1 MLKFGLET
9 ECCHLSFQ
17 NKRMDIFQF
26 IDFAADTGF
35 DGVVINVIEKR
46 NLQEGLGALGKDN
59 PEHIKK
65 VAQKIKER
73 GLYVSVDTRGTSFEH
88 LSHML
93 DVADMLG
100 ADLLRT
106 FVMVGNSFSHTNLVG
121 EFSQEGM
128 DQAYE
133 DLKKIVPL
141 CEKKRI
147 KLAIENHCAE
157 TMTEVMDLVN
167 RVDSRWVGVLFDYGN
182 AIPVYEDP
190 MHALQLCTDK
200 LFGVHLKD
208 QVICKTGEEN
218 ELEYCM
224 SETGVGEGACDVI
237 GLSKYIMEH
246 TTLDRL
252 NVETS
257 FPYAGR
263 FTRPVGTGGVTKLGE
278 GAFSFAEP
286 PMPMEKVKP
295 LHYYSYGGEY
305 LDEMIEMQI
314 SSLRRGLA
322 YLHRMRDEF
331 EK

>member
-1 MLKFGLET
+1 
-9 ECCHLSFQ
+9 
-17 NKRMDIFQF
+17 
-26 IDFAADTGF
+26 
-35 DGVVINVIEKR
+35 
-46 NLQEGLGALGKDN
+46 
-59 PEHIKK
+59 
-65 VAQKIKER
+65 
-73 GLYVSVDTRGTSFEH
+73 
-88 LSHML
+88 
-93 DVADMLG
+93 
-100 ADLLRT
+100 
-106 FVMVGNSFSHTNLVG
+106 
-121 EFSQEGM
+121 
-128 DQAYE
+128 
-133 DLKKIVPL
+133 
-141 CEKKRI
+141 
-147 KLAIENHCAE
+147 
-157 TMTEVMDLVN
+157 MTEVMDLVN

-305 LDEMIEMQI
+305 LDEMIEMQMSLCAAGLII
-314 SSLRRGLA
+314 STACATNLKSKAGLNT
-322 YLHRMRDEF
+322 MEF
-331 EK
+331 ICFDNEPGRVYSDIVKSMENICSFPDWFRKISRLESFSTATSPSRPAPFWKISRPF